1 MTYLS
6 PSFHSLLPGMHS
18 KGMYS
23 LDTFEGFV
31 SVLPTDPCTRGL
43 FCVLPILFFF
53 PEEEICMWNRNG
65 INFPNVSSQQK
76 CICSVSLGL
85 CLSVYFHGEA
95 RFSVWTPAEHLITPV
110 QERQFSK

>member
-18 KGMYS
+18 KGTYS

-31 SVLPTDPCTRGL
+31 SVLPTDPCTGGL

-53 PEEEICMWNRNG
+53 QKRKSACG
-65 INFPNVSSQQK
+65 IEMVLTFPM
-76 CICSVSLGL
+76 
-85 CLSVYFHGEA
+85 
-95 RFSVWTPAEHLITPV
+95 
-110 QERQFSK
+110 